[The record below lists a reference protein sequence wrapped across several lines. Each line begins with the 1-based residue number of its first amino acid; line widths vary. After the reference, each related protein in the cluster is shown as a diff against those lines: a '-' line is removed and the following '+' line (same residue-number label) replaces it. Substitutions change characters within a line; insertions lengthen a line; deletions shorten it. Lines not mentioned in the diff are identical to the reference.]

1 MTDIRLE
8 QVIDAWTSERNQM
21 LETNP
26 EAVYFSTLLT
36 DAILKLLAT
45 GEPVTAQD
53 VSRLAK
59 LPLEEVS
66 EAFSLIKTQ
75 GGEFND
81 DGNLVGLALSLNR
94 SVHRFQIDGK
104 QLYTWCALDA
114 LFIPGLIDKTAE
126 VRSECPITGDPIR
139 LTVTPSG
146 VSQVIPSDVV
156 LSITI
161 PGVSCRTKNDSLDK
175 PQTGPKSDGCS
186 QMFFFNS
193 LKAAEEWLVE
203 HPNIAILTVDE
214 ACQLARIN
222 WIERRDKIYEMA
234 STLKIDSKS

>member
-161 PGVSCRTKNDSLDK
+161 PGVSCRTCLLYTSPSPRDS
-175 PQTGPKSDGCS
+175 
-186 QMFFFNS
+186 
-193 LKAAEEWLVE
+193 
-203 HPNIAILTVDE
+203 
-214 ACQLARIN
+214 
-222 WIERRDKIYEMA
+222 
-234 STLKIDSKS
+234 